1 MFELTIYKAQTKITA
16 TPPTIFST
24 TSKAPFTLSVKLSDF
39 TVTSYLKEK
48 LSKLSS
54 FDRQ

>member
-1 MFELTIYKAQTKITA
+1 VGKHTG
-16 TPPTIFST
+16 PTVT
-24 TSKAPFTLSVKLSDF
+24 EEEEEEKAPSTLSVKPSDF

-48 LSKLSS
+48 LSKLRS